1 MEWSFVQSS
10 SEFQMKSEEEEKCF
24 FRLLQLLHCLRPTK
38 ACNISPL
45 ARFFAQGTNVV
56 SCVVTYHELKALLCD
71 GGIAMPCLISQGICT
86 VFRELYNLL
95 LCTCDC
101 AFQSMYTCM
110 CIVQCGFAYMHKA
123 QSALHFLL
131 WLYIAP
137 IMLCIFCPLET
148 IWVSAHVE
156 NRAPERNVRW
166 RQPKCCVGI
175 CTCRHAYC
183 A

>member
-1 MEWSFVQSS
+1 MSAPRLDDQTCNCLSSHYNHHEIRRRSSFS
-10 SEFQMKSEEEEKCF
+10 F
-24 FRLLQLLHCLRPTK
+24 FIACDQPLRG
-38 ACNISPL
+38 NISPL
-45 ARFFAQGTNVV
+45 ARFFARGTNAV

-86 VFRELYNLL
+86 VFRALYNVLL
-95 LCTCDC
+95 YTCDC

-137 IMLCIFCPLET
+137 YALYSLHIGDNLSEC
-148 IWVSAHVE
+148 
-156 NRAPERNVRW
+156 
-166 RQPKCCVGI
+166 
-175 CTCRHAYC
+175 
-183 A
+183 